1 MDPSFAAPTTET
13 PSETPRRRPP
23 PIDPSIFTDRL
34 SDPSLSAT
42 PLPASPSGYSVS
54 SLLSPSGVPA
64 RSGASP
70 APHSTPRR
78 IPSSGSL
85 RDARRKSTPNLK
97 KQTSTASLRSSQ
109 LGGPASPRPNMSRR
123 SSSAL
128 ATSPTASLSA
138 NGYGTA
144 SRKTSLSAAPE
155 QQVPTAASIAAD
167 YFKKE
172 VDYHQSADLQSQTLV
187 VIHDACYGHRF
198 SRPRAS
204 RAALSSIVE
213 RPERVQACVVG
224 ISAAYIRLARRH
236 GKGAFAPHPDLNL
249 HQLPVPPFQI
259 RKTARSMPINSTAV
273 THVHGTKW
281 MEDLKSMCDAAESRL
296 ALNGREL
303 VRPRSAGKDST
314 AGAAPAPAFHEGDLY
329 LCSESLNAFEGA
341 LGGVCEGIDA
351 VFGPGPTKRSFICIR
366 PPGHHCSAS
375 HPSGFCWINNVHVGI
390 SYAAMTHDLT
400 HAAILDFDLHHGDG
414 SQDITWEQ
422 NQKALT
428 APRNAAGHKKAM
440 IGYYSL
446 HDINSYPCEMGELE
460 KVRNASVCI
469 GGAHGQSIWNV
480 HLEPWKTEQEFW
492 ELYSA
497 KYIVLIEKART
508 FLKTHTE
515 RLASVPNGPPP
526 KAGIFIS
533 AGFDASEWEG
543 AGMQRHKVNVPTD
556 FYAKFTADVV
566 RMAEEEGLGVD
577 GRVISV
583 LEGGYSN
590 RALTTGVLS
599 HLSGL
604 GDTQGAESTELNR
617 LASEMTDRLGLSEVT
632 PTTSERPIF
641 KPIYDQE
648 WWSPALLEELEALV
662 YPPPPTSKPKEKSA
676 PTYFA
681 PTQSFSAKVVTPTRD
696 RKSIGSQA
704 GELEPLPLPPVDWA
718 VATHELSKVLI
729 PSDRQINSC
738 RPEDLNAEAS
748 RLRRER
754 QAATGT
760 VLHDEVSTPTESVT
774 GEENKMKLRIR
785 KPKASLSS
793 TTRTE
798 TPRRT
803 NRNTRRTTLD
813 SPSALPDPSKSPGP
827 RTPRRKSGTSTPAT
841 TTSAPE
847 QDLPPPRP
855 LSQGSVTLRKPSTSR
870 SGTPRRSASPRKA
883 PPVPRVPSAY
893 LNTIT
898 PDGQLNPSR
907 LTSSNNDGAIDDMDS
922 LTADVKKLSIKLKVP
937 SPEENAARERKAA
950 DERKRKPAKSTPKTS
965 RTPKKAS
972 ADKSPSRPISRGTSQ
987 PPAASSP
994 RDEAVLPELPKST
1007 FTVQERMAAFERQD
1021 GPSLATPAASSPTPV
1036 PAPAS
1041 ASSVETKEPETA
1053 TSTEHQW
1060 DQEPTAGE
1068 PASSTPSAYA
1078 GLSPPLTPG
1087 PTSDSIS
1094 PKFTLF
1100 STPASVS
1107 VNRHGLPGF
1116 TSHGPIPFAP
1126 QNAPKEPSQPNP
1138 DAGSGPAS

>member
-13 PSETPRRRPP
+13 PSESPRRRPP
-23 PIDPSIFTDRL
+23 PIDPSIFADRI

-42 PLPASPSGYSVS
+42 PLPASPSGYSAS
-54 SLLSPSGVPA
+54 PLLSPSGVSA

-70 APHSTPRR
+70 APQSTPRR
-78 IPSSGSL
+78 IPSSNSL
-85 RDARRKSTPNLK
+85 RDAQRKSTPNLK
-97 KQTSTASLRSSQ
+97 KQSSTASLRSSQ
-109 LGGPASPRPNMSRR
+109 LGGAVSPRPSMSRR

-128 ATSPTASLSA
+128 GTSPTASLSA
-138 NGYGTA
+138 SGYGTA
-144 SRKTSLSAAPE
+144 SRKTSLSAALE
-155 QQVPTAASIAAD
+155 EQVPTGASIAAD
-167 YFKKE
+167 HFKKE
-172 VDYHQSADLQSQTLV
+172 VEHHQSADLQSQTLV

-213 RPERVQACVVG
+213 RPERVQACIVG
-224 ISAAYIRLARRH
+224 ISAAYVRLARRH
-236 GKGAFAPHPDLNL
+236 AEGRFAPHPDLKL

-259 RKTARSMPINSTAV
+259 RKTSRAMPINSTAV

-351 VFGPGPTKRSFICIR
+351 VFGDGPTKRSFVCIR

-428 APRNAAGHKKAM
+428 APRNAAGYKKAL

-446 HDINSYPCEMGELE
+446 HDINSYPCEMGELD

-497 KYIVLIEKART
+497 KYTILLEKARI

-526 KAGIFIS
+526 KAAIFIS

-543 AGMQRHKVNVPTD
+543 AGMQRHKVNVPTE

-566 RMAEEEGLGVD
+566 RMAEEEGLGVE

-604 GDTQGAESTELNR
+604 GDTQGVESTEVNR
-617 LASEMTDRLGLSEVT
+617 LASEMRDRLGLSDT
-632 PTTSERPIF
+632 APATTKRQIF
-641 KPIYDQE
+641 DPIYDQG
-648 WWSPALLEELEALV
+648 WWSPPLLEELEALV
-662 YPPPPTSKPKEKSA
+662 YPPPASKPKEKSA

-696 RKSIGSQA
+696 RKSIGSQV
-704 GELEPLPLPPVDWA
+704 GEMEPLPLPPVDWA

-729 PSDRQINSC
+729 PNDRQTNSC

-754 QAATGT
+754 QTASGNV
-760 VLHDEVSTPTESVT
+760 VLDEVVTLTGSLT

-785 KPKASLSS
+785 KPKASLPS
-793 TTRTE
+793 TPRTE
-798 TPRRT
+798 TPRRI
-803 NRNTRRTTLD
+803 NRNTRRTTLE
-813 SPSALPDPSKSPGP
+813 SPSALPDSTKSPGP
-827 RTPRRKSGTSTPAT
+827 RAPRRKSGTAT
-841 TTSAPE
+841 QAITTSSPPME
-847 QDLPPPRP
+847 QDQPPRP
-855 LSQGSVTLRKPSTSR
+855 LSQGSVTLRKPSSSR

-898 PDGQLNPSR
+898 PDGPSSTSR
-907 LTSSNNDGAIDDMDS
+907 PTSSGNDGTVDEMDS

-937 SPEENAARERKAA
+937 SPEEHAAREKKAA
-950 DERKRKPAKSTPKTS
+950 DERKRKPIKTTHKTS
-965 RTPKKAS
+965 RAPKKTS
-972 ADKSPSRPISRGTSQ
+972 AGKSPSRPTSRATSQ

-994 RDEAVLPELPKST
+994 HYEPPLPAVPKETSTVRDRTAL
-1007 FTVQERMAAFERQD
+1007 FERQD
-1021 GPSLATPAASSPTPV
+1021 GPSFATPAASSPTPA
-1036 PAPAS
+1036 PAPAP
-1041 ASSVETKEPETA
+1041 APSVETKEPGTPDGP
-1053 TSTEHQW
+1053 EHHW
-1060 DQEPTAGE
+1060 DQESAPGDSN
-1068 PASSTPSAYA
+1068 PPQSAYA
-1078 GLSPPLTPG
+1078 GISPPLTPG
-1087 PTSDSIS
+1087 PASDSIS
-1094 PKFTLF
+1094 PKSMLF
-1100 STPASVS
+1100 SIPASVS

-1116 TSHGPIPFAP
+1116 TSHGTIPFAP
-1126 QNAPKEPSQPNP
+1126 QTAPKESTEQNP
-1138 DAGSGPAS
+1138 DPGSGV